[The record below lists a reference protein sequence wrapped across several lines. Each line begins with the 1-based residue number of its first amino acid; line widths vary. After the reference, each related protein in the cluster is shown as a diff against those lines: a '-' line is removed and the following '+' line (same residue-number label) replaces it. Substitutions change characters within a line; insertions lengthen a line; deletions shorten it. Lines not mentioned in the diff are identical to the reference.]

1 MAYPRPNFT
10 PISRGMPNLDLTDA
24 EADGLAPLLT
34 RTIADDRYP
43 LSPRLAVLR
52 EILATLKPEPER
64 QRPVPPR
71 HYEPPSKGRF
81 SRRR

>member
-1 MAYPRPNFT
+1 M
-10 PISRGMPNLDLTDA
+10 NLDELTDEQT
-24 EADGLAPLLT
+24 EALIQGLRKL
-34 RTIADDRYP
+34 IDDDRYP

-71 HYEPPSKGRF
+71 HYEPQSKGRF

>member
-1 MAYPRPNFT
+1 M
-10 PISRGMPNLDLTDA
+10 NLELTDEQA
-24 EADGLAPLLT
+24 EVLIQGLRKL
-34 RTIADDRYP
+34 IDDDRYP

-71 HYEPPSKGRF
+71 HYEPPSNGRF

>member
-1 MAYPRPNFT
+1 M
-10 PISRGMPNLDLTDA
+10 NLELIDEQT
-24 EADGLAPLLT
+24 EALIQGLRKL
-34 RTIADDRYP
+34 IDDDRYP

-64 QRPVPPR
+64 QRPVPRR
-71 HYEPPSKGRF
+71 HYGSPSKGRF

>member
-1 MAYPRPNFT
+1 MNLELT
-10 PISRGMPNLDLTDA
+10 PDQT
-24 EADGLAPLLT
+24 EALIQGLRKL
-34 RTIADDRYP
+34 IDDDRYP
-43 LSPRLAVLR
+43 LSPRHAVLR
-52 EILATLKPEPER
+52 EILAKLKPEPER

>member
-1 MAYPRPNFT
+1 M
-10 PISRGMPNLDLTDA
+10 NLELTDEQR
-24 EADGLAPLLT
+24 EALIQGLLKL
-34 RTIADDRYP
+34 IDDDRYP

-52 EILATLKPEPER
+52 EILAKLRPEPER

-71 HYEPPSKGRF
+71 HYAPPSKGRF

>member
-1 MAYPRPNFT
+1 M
-10 PISRGMPNLDLTDA
+10 NLELTDEPT
-24 EADGLAPLLT
+24 EALIQGLRKL
-34 RTIADDRYP
+34 IDDDRYP
-43 LSPRLAVLR
+43 LSPRLAALR

>member
-1 MAYPRPNFT
+1 MT
-10 PISRGMPNLDLTDA
+10 NLELTDDQT
-24 EADGLAPLLT
+24 EALVQGLRKL
-34 RTIADDRYP
+34 IDDDRYP
-43 LSPRLAVLR
+43 LSPRLAALR
-52 EILATLKPEPER
+52 EIPAGTLKPEPER